1 MAKKR
6 IIHGY
11 GVPKEFEL
19 SVENVLQQ
27 TEDMELGTFVRSYD
41 IDNASGGN
49 IMGQIAGMSLDGVM
63 YEFEQAFFV
72 VWSCGEYIDWAIFRK
87 EL

>member
-11 GVPKEFEL
+11 GATAEFEL
-19 SVENVLQQ
+19 SVKNVLQQ
-27 TEDMELGTFVRSYD
+27 MKDMGLGAFVRSYD

-49 IMGQIAGMSLDGVM
+49 IMGQIAGMSLDGAM

-72 VWSCGEYIDWAIFRK
+72 IWSCGEYIDWAIFQK
-87 EL
+87 EV